1 MIDYSSP
8 CLLGKS
14 VAPVKNFKAQL
25 LHRCSCTIVLEFH
38 ARHFK
43 CFFHWFFSDSRDF
56 PRFFLADVPF
66 SSRLI
71 AFEHFLDVVGEFS
84 FLVTPGSEGV
94 RILLRRSSFGKN
106 DQWVCLECCRKSFFT
121 FAGFVCSRIRRT
133 KLNPSFH
140 VANYNNYSPA
150 AATRKIGVASPIT
163 TEKVWLWIS
172 VDRNLLTNAR

>member
-1 MIDYSSP
+1 MLFGEVCCASQKLQGATSTSMLVHHSS
-8 CLLGKS
+8 
-14 VAPVKNFKAQL
+14 
-25 LHRCSCTIVLEFH
+25 RVLREALQMFFPLIFFWL
-38 ARHFK
+38 ARL
-43 CFFHWFFSDSRDF
+43 SQV
-56 PRFFLADVPF
+56 FFLADVPF

-71 AFEHFLDVVGEFS
+71 ALEHFLDVVGEFS

-150 AATRKIGVASPIT
+150 AATKKIGVASPIT
-163 TEKVWLWIS
+163 TEKVWLWIL